1 MQAEQIQVITAL
13 ISQNLDQAENV
24 WAAVGSKIVQFSE
37 SAALESALMKK
48 AEVVPSQIP
57 GHGMVS
63 DQKPEVDTFIALVAD
78 MRDSSKHLM
87 QAISPKTASV
97 SQLQRVFYETS
108 ALLPAIAQTVKFNN
122 GKVTEYLGDGV
133 LALFRVTGDAPKSA
147 FYSAHQCGVEIIGD
161 VRSLVNKELAKRYKL
176 PSLDLGVGLSVSR
189 AIVTLI
195 GLPSEKQPKVIG
207 ECVYRAA
214 KVSKGINEMHTDEL
228 AKANW
233 PTGKDGKVTFSQAK
247 KFGSIEGYLVGKS

>member
-1 MQAEQIQVITAL
+1 MQPEQKQTISHL
-13 ISQNLDQAENV
+13 INLNLDQAENV
-24 WAAVGSKIVQFSE
+24 WAAVGSEIVQFSE
-37 SAALESALMKK
+37 SATFDSALMR

-57 GHGMVS
+57 GHSMVS

-122 GKVTEYLGDGV
+122 GQVTEYLGDGL
-133 LALFRVTGDAPKSA
+133 LALFRVTKDAPKSA
-147 FYSAHQCGVEIIGD
+147 FYSAHQCGVEIIGE
-161 VRSLVNKELAKRYKL
+161 VRDLVNKELAKRYKL

-195 GLPSEKQPKVIG
+195 GLSGEKHPKVIG
-207 ECVYRAA
+207 ECVYRAS
-214 KVSKGINEMHTDEL
+214 KVSKGRNEMHTDDL
-228 AKANW
+228 AKVSW
-233 PTGKDGKVTFSQAK
+233 PTRKDGKLTFSQAK
-247 KFGSIEGYLVGKS
+247 KFGPIDGYLVGLS